1 MTIEDTIRTE
11 MARLEQL
18 LGRLEDFKRSHRSL
32 SRCKPY
38 EHKWL
43 MQELSVSDPETI
55 DEAVYGQWVC
65 TTCGV
70 KMVKRYNF
78 VTDSIKDPWIDLRED
93 EEE

>member
-1 MTIEDTIRTE
+1 
-11 MARLEQL
+11 
-18 LGRLEDFKRSHRSL
+18 
-32 SRCKPY
+32 
-38 EHKWL
+38 